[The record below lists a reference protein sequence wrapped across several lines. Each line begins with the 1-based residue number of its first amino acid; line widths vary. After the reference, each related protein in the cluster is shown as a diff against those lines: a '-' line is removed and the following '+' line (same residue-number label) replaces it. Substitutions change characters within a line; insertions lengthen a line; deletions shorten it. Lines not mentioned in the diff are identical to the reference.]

1 MPDEGRIRSES
12 ISKKNA
18 VIANQWL
25 SSVEI
30 PSK

>member
-1 MPDEGRIRSES
+1 MKDGIRAES

-18 VIANQWL
+18 VIANQRL

>member
-1 MPDEGRIRSES
+1 MKDGIRSES

-18 VIANQWL
+18 VTANQWL

>member
-1 MPDEGRIRSES
+1 MKDGIRSES

-18 VIANQWL
+18 VIANQRL

>member
-1 MPDEGRIRSES
+1 MKDGIRPES

>member
-1 MPDEGRIRSES
+1 MKDGIRSES
-12 ISKKNA
+12 TSKNDA
-18 VIANQWL
+18 VIANQRL